1 MTTTTE
7 NETTKTKQIL
17 SYYIFEDAAEGQ
29 TSGKPVGTAFA
40 HKKAMG
46 LTLLI
51 NGKRYKAYPPKA
63 KTAEP
68 AAAEPATTEGKGA

>member
-1 MTTTTE
+1 MTSTTA
-7 NETTKTKQIL
+7 NETTKTKQIP
-17 SYYIFEDAAEGQ
+17 SFYIFDETAPKG
-29 TSGKPVGTAFA
+29 GKPAGAAFA
-40 HKKAMG
+40 HKSGKG

-51 NGKRYKAYPPKA
+51 NGKRYAAFPPKA